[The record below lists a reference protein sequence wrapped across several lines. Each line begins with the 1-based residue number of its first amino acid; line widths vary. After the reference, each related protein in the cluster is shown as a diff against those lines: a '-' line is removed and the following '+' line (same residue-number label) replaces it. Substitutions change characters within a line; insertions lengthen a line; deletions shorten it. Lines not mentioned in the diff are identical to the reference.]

1 MARSLLERLASLE
14 RSVGRRHPEAAP
26 DGADCGD
33 AAQAQAGDG
42 GADAGEAEAGTAAP
56 RLGGDTAGEA
66 AAPSAAGTAP
76 TEGPEAAVSREGLWA
91 LGFRPGD
98 PSGGV
103 WHRTLRYDL
112 LTVHGRRQFADLARC
127 DLSAAA
133 RALGVDELPPE
144 RLRFYDTETT
154 GLGQGAGNV
163 PFLHAVARIEG
174 DELAVHQYFLADHAG
189 EPDLLSAL
197 TADHFAPG
205 SVVVTFNGKSFDW
218 PLLQTRLAL
227 WRLPRVAAAHAD
239 LIHASR
245 RLWRRRLGR
254 VALADVEAGVL
265 GIRRADD
272 LPGREAPARYFAW
285 LEDGRAD
292 WVEPVFEHN
301 AADVCSL
308 AVLLVVVADLL
319 AGREAARGAEEW
331 LALARWYDAWQAY
344 DLAARCYT
352 GAAASPD
359 AGYEA
364 RWLKSLFHKRHGEWA
379 EAAGIWLKL
388 AEVYPHA
395 VPPLVELAKHFE
407 HRAGDFEAAARWAW
421 EAWAR
426 ASALARVADEEAARW
441 REVADHLRHR
451 IDRILRRQAA
461 ARRVSR
467 SSGASP
473 GTPAAAPAGA
483 GSRTPPARPPR

>member
-1 MARSLLERLASLE
+1 MTRSLLERLAALE
-14 RSVGRRHPEAAP
+14 RSVGRRPEATP
-26 DGADCGD
+26 DGADGGD
-33 AAQAQAGDG
+33 AAGSQAADG
-42 GADAGEAEAGTAAP
+42 GAATPGEA
-56 RLGGDTAGEA
+56 
-66 AAPSAAGTAP
+66 AAGTAP
-76 TEGPEAAVSREGLWA
+76 RPGGDIVRESAAPPGAGTAPAAGATGAASSEGLWA
-91 LGFRPGD
+91 LGFRPVD

-103 WHRTLRYDL
+103 WHRTLHYDL

-174 DELAVHQYFLADHAG
+174 DELAVHQYFLADHTG
-189 EPDLLSAL
+189 EPDLLTAL

-218 PLLQTRLAL
+218 PLLQARLAL

-254 VALADVEAGVL
+254 VALAEVEAGVL
-265 GIRRADD
+265 GIHRSGD

-319 AGREAARGAEEW
+319 AGREPARGAEEW

-379 EAAGIWLKL
+379 EAVGIWTQL
-388 AEVYPHA
+388 AEAYPHA
-395 VPPLVELAKHFE
+395 VPPLVELAKHYE
-407 HRAGDFEAAARWAW
+407 HRAGDLEAAARWAW

-461 ARRVSR
+461 AARVSR

-483 GSRTPPARPPR
+483 GSRTPRAQPRG